1 MVIKEKENGNETNG
15 YCLKTSPRISGN
27 VTLQVI
33 VSYIKRCSMQFLEKK
48 FKTQKII
55 IPDIDEVIR

>member
-27 VTLQVI
+27 VTL
-33 VSYIKRCSMQFLEKK
+33 
-48 FKTQKII
+48 
-55 IPDIDEVIR
+55 